1 MKILIDSDVLLD
13 IAFARE
19 PHFDLSKKAYA
30 MLLNSNAQPF
40 ITPLILGNLIYLISK
55 YRDKEVAKQF
65 IKLVLKNAEVLES
78 GKSVFLKAFEKN
90 YRDLEDGIQIEAAKQ
105 AKIDLIITRNLR
117 DYQNDQI
124 LVKTPEQYLAS
135 FA

>member
-30 MLLNSNAQPF
+30 RLLNSKSQAYV
-40 ITPLILGNLIYLISK
+40 TPLILGNMLYLISK
-55 YRDKEVAKQF
+55 FRDKEIAKQF

-78 GKSVFLKAFEKN
+78 GKTVFLKAFEKK
-90 YRDLEDGIQIEAAKQ
+90 YRDLEDGIQIEAAIQDKV
-105 AKIDLIITRNLR
+105 DLIITRNLR
-117 DYQNDQI
+117 DYQNDEI
-124 LVKTPEQYLAS
+124 PVKTPEQYLAS
-135 FA
+135 FT